1 MGAAQVA
8 RILGLPNGNAIMAC
22 SGEAVENNVAEDLGE
37 LCVPVLLIQVGL
49 LKSCDLFKGPGSA
62 VLKESESTAIA
73 DLDDETEL
81 IDGTTLNNDSTI
93 IDPMDQTA
101 AAAKAANATKRFRR
115 LVGLNGETCYVL
127 ITDRKSGAW

>member
-1 MGAAQVA
+1 MSVS
-8 RILGLPNGNAIMAC
+8 RYH
-22 SGEAVENNVAEDLGE
+22 DT
-37 LCVPVLLIQVGL
+37 
-49 LKSCDLFKGPGSA
+49 
-62 VLKESESTAIA
+62 ESTTIA

-81 IDGTTLNNDSTI
+81 IDGTTLDHDSTI

-127 ITDRKSGAW
+127 ITDRESGAWRISIRRDKSPPLNFFKEWLATHGSSAPN